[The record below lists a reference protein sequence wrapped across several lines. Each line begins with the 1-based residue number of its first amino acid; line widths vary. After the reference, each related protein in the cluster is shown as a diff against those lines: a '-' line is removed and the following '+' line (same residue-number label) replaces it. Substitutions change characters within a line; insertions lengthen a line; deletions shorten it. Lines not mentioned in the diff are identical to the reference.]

1 MKVKEVGKVKE
12 VSMMTNMCIKELQ
25 AETMQSPTARFGRNW
40 QKQRPAEMKVH
51 S

>member
-1 MKVKEVGKVKE
+1 MKVKEVEKVKE

-25 AETMQSPTARFGRNW
+25 AETMQSPHSQIRQELA
-40 QKQRPAEMKVH
+40 KQRPAEMKVH